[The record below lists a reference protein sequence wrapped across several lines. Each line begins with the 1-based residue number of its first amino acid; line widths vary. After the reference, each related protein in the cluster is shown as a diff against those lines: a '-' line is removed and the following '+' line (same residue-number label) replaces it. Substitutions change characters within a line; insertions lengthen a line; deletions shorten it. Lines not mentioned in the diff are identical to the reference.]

1 MNLCHRRFRF
11 NAEVDSSTCNIY
23 TVAFI
28 SIRPH
33 RSITYVDAGYCYRP
47 SSLVCL
53 SVTVESHA
61 KTAELIRMPF
71 GMWTRVGPRKHVSDG
86 GEYWRHLA
94 NTIEPSVCGGDY
106 VTSCYGGCRQ
116 YQWVDERG
124 RRAKCSA
131 AQYMDH
137 VLSTTQSLIS
147 DETIFP
153 TKYGL

>member
-1 MNLCHRRFRF
+1 ME
-11 NAEVDSSTCNIY
+11 ANIGA
-23 TVAFI
+23 TWR
-28 SIRPH
+28 IRLNRPCAAA
-33 RSITYVDAGYCYRP
+33 IT
-47 SSLVCL
+47 
-53 SVTVESHA
+53 
-61 KTAELIRMPF
+61 
-71 GMWTRVGPRKHVSDG
+71 
-86 GEYWRHLA
+86 
-94 NTIEPSVCGGDY
+94 